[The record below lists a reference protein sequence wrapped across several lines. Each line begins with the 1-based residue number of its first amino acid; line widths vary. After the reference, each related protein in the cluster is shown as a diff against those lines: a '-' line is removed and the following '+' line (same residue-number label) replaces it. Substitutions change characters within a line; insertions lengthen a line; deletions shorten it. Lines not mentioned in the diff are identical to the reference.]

1 MTGLGI
7 AITALSVAVLVVGF
21 LRHKQRAFPSYGWVG
36 VVIFVAA
43 EWLMLRGVEPLATY
57 FTPVAWTAYLLML
70 DAAVFG
76 GPGSS
81 PGAWTACMMSR
92 GGWRKWRHSQS
103 CSG

>member
-57 FTPVAWTAYLLML
+57 FTPVAWTAYLMMV
-70 DAAVFG
+70 DAAVF
-76 GPGSS
+76 
-81 PGAWTACMMSR
+81 AMT
-92 GGWRKWRHSQS
+92 RHSRLRCAPRRLVHMAALS
-103 CSG
+103 ILRLL